1 MNWRLSTEKKFED
14 FSDWV
19 FENSKKTIFL
29 VLLSVAALG
38 WQLPSLTMDTST
50 EGFLHKSD
58 PMRIAYD
65 VFRDQFGRD
74 EKVLLAIKTSNIFD
88 IDFLHKLESFHEAL
102 EAELP
107 YIKKV
112 NSLINARNT
121 YGVEGELIV
130 EPLINQLPTTQIAVD
145 ALKKTATANKL
156 FDNLLYS
163 EDYTMTVITIDTQTY
178 AGGIEGDALGELDF
192 EDELDFSFEVDS
204 TVESAPKAYLS
215 DAENDEIIIMAQ
227 QVVSRYDAEDFV
239 IYITGSAAIAGIFKQ
254 ALSSDAETFISLMMV
269 IIMIVLFALFR
280 RLSGVLLPLCCV
292 ALTLVSTLALMAAF
306 STPFTMVTQI
316 MPTFLLAVVTS
327 ASIHLLAIFYKDYDK
342 TNNKK
347 ASLRYAMG
355 HSGLAIAMTSLT
367 TAAGLWSFSFSGVSP
382 VADLGR
388 FASSGVLLGLLFT
401 MVFLPALISSVKI
414 VSRQTK
420 TNNNGFTFMDRGL
433 LGISKFATGRA
444 KLIVITSSVLIVCA
458 IFFATQLRF
467 SHHPLKWLPEDNFA
481 RIATETVDQ
490 TLNGSLTL
498 EVIIDTQETNGLYN
512 PAVLRAI
519 DKIANN
525 INTIATG
532 DMFVGKVISFVDI
545 IKETN
550 RALNENRPE
559 FYSIPDDA
567 DLIAQEFLLFESS
580 GNNDLNEFVDDSYSK
595 ARITLKVPW
604 NDSLEGKAFIDRAQ
618 VYFDREFEGLATV
631 TFTGIGTLMTVIFE
645 QAIYSS
651 AISYLLAFTLIT
663 VLMMLLVGS
672 IKIGL
677 ISMIPNLL
685 PILFLAMI
693 MVIFKMPL
701 DMFTLLIGAIA
712 LGLAVDDTVHFMH
725 NFRRYEMQYN
735 DVDRAVELTLM
746 GTGRAI
752 TLTSIVLALGFLVLT
767 FSSMNNMFNFGILTA
782 SAILV
787 ALLADFFLM
796 PAIMKLIIKSK
807 QDL

>member
-227 QVVSRYDAEDFV
+227 QVMSRYDAEDFV

-269 IIMIVLFALFR
+269 IIMVVLFALFR

-327 ASIHLLAIFYKDYDK
+327 ASIHLLDRK
-342 TNNKK
+342 
-347 ASLRYAMG
+347 
-355 HSGLAIAMTSLT
+355 
-367 TAAGLWSFSFSGVSP
+367 
-382 VADLGR
+382 
-388 FASSGVLLGLLFT
+388 
-401 MVFLPALISSVKI
+401 SV
-414 VSRQTK
+414 V
-420 TNNNGFTFMDRGL
+420 
-433 LGISKFATGRA
+433 
-444 KLIVITSSVLIVCA
+444 
-458 IFFATQLRF
+458 
-467 SHHPLKWLPEDNFA
+467 
-481 RIATETVDQ
+481 
-490 TLNGSLTL
+490 
-498 EVIIDTQETNGLYN
+498 
-512 PAVLRAI
+512 
-519 DKIANN
+519 
-525 INTIATG
+525 
-532 DMFVGKVISFVDI
+532 
-545 IKETN
+545 
-550 RALNENRPE
+550 
-559 FYSIPDDA
+559 
-567 DLIAQEFLLFESS
+567 
-580 GNNDLNEFVDDSYSK
+580 
-595 ARITLKVPW
+595 
-604 NDSLEGKAFIDRAQ
+604 
-618 VYFDREFEGLATV
+618 
-631 TFTGIGTLMTVIFE
+631 
-645 QAIYSS
+645 
-651 AISYLLAFTLIT
+651 
-663 VLMMLLVGS
+663 
-672 IKIGL
+672 
-677 ISMIPNLL
+677 
-685 PILFLAMI
+685 
-693 MVIFKMPL
+693 
-701 DMFTLLIGAIA
+701 
-712 LGLAVDDTVHFMH
+712 
-725 NFRRYEMQYN
+725 
-735 DVDRAVELTLM
+735 
-746 GTGRAI
+746 
-752 TLTSIVLALGFLVLT
+752 
-767 FSSMNNMFNFGILTA
+767 
-782 SAILV
+782 
-787 ALLADFFLM
+787 
-796 PAIMKLIIKSK
+796 
-807 QDL
+807 